1 MVLSHQLCELSVQEA
16 PVCWKCRPPL
26 QRRWDQ
32 TQGKCKSKHSALVPE
47 SLTGAQAPSGNHN
60 TLLFLRTNTSSSFC
74 LLLYTLRASR
84 GFCTA
89 PLCGTGMD
97 CALFLVIRFNSSYCG
112 LNSGWACLVVFF
124 ILCGAYTWSAVPLG
138 CPTPHSPLM
147 MLLSHNRSCPFHP
160 SNAPDIPNT
169 RSHKEIHKGQHCGCL
184 SIPQREAPT
193 LIN

>member
-1 MVLSHQLCELSVQEA
+1 
-16 PVCWKCRPPL
+16 
-26 QRRWDQ
+26 
-32 TQGKCKSKHSALVPE
+32 
-47 SLTGAQAPSGNHN
+47 
-60 TLLFLRTNTSSSFC
+60 
-74 LLLYTLRASR
+74 
-84 GFCTA
+84 
-89 PLCGTGMD
+89 MD

-193 LIN
+193 LINYLVIQSWTGIQHWSLFSKLANTNLQIRSWNSQVFWIWILVKCLT